1 VPRLEARR
9 MEGAT
14 RGVRASY
21 LLPLREEAATIDG
34 WLELDG
40 DRLRF
45 TDARGLDLRMR
56 LDRLDGVSFGA
67 AAEAAQRASASS
79 VSGAR
84 SEGTGER
91 GGERSSAG
99 LMRLAG
105 ACGPARVRWELLVA
119 RGDALALGEAI
130 TVALD
135 ASGLPSPELDLR
147 AELEAAVPE
156 HYPDPDAGPDAE
168 HLPDPAGEDDP
179 EAWLD
184 ADLEDERSRRVRR
197 RRVIAL
203 AIAGTALLLSAEAL
217 IPLLV
222 LRG

>member
-1 VPRLEARR
+1 
-9 MEGAT
+9 MEQASS

-34 WLELDG
+34 WLELEG

-56 LDRLDGVSFGA
+56 LDRLAGVSFGA
-67 AAEAAQRASASS
+67 ASEAERRAGAPGVRGGAPPQGSGERR
-79 VSGAR
+79 GAR
-84 SEGTGER
+84 D
-91 GGERSSAG
+91 SAG

-119 RGDALALGEAI
+119 RDDALALGEAI

-135 ASGLPSPELDLR
+135 ASGLPCPELDLR

-156 HYPDPDAGPDAE
+156 HGLDSDRDAGIDQPE
-168 HLPDPAGEDDP
+168 PEPAPNADHEDDP
-179 EAWLD
+179 EAWLH
-184 ADLEDERSRRVRR
+184 AELEDERSRRVRR

-203 AIAGTALLLSAEAL
+203 AIVGTTLLLSAEAL